1 MCQRSSRGSH
11 PVFKPI
17 VEYVK
22 KLYFKKY
29 QNPSPSFRWANGVE
43 VSAILAS
50 EPRLVSG
57 VDGRVVV
64 EGAEECKDG
73 GDSQE
78 KHLEATKASRILK
91 DWKLGIV
98 FSKKNIL

>member
-22 KLYFKKY
+22 KLYLKKY
-29 QNPSPSFRWANGVE
+29 QNPSSSFRWANRVE

-50 EPRLVSG
+50 EPRLVG
-57 VDGRVVV
+57 CVDGRVVV
-64 EGAEECKDG
+64 ESTEEREDG
-73 GDSQE
+73 GDRQE
-78 KHLEATKASRILK
+78 EHLEATKAPRILK
-91 DWKLGIV
+91 DWKLGID
-98 FSKKNIL
+98 FWKNLL